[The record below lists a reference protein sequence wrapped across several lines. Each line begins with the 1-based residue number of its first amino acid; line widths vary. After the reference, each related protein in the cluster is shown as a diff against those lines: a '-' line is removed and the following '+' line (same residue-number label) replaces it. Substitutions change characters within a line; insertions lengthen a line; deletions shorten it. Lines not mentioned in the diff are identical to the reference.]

1 MAVAYNNRSFLTTGN
16 TMEAEKMVFLR
27 YISALRACVALL
39 IVLSVSKACF
49 ALTAD
54 EETNIRIYREYGP
67 SVVNI
72 TTTTVSYDFFYNP
85 TPEKGSGSG
94 VIIDMHGNI
103 ITNYHVVQDA
113 RRLEVTLFDGSKYTA
128 RLVGTD
134 PSNDLAVIRIDA
146 PREKL
151 KPVVW
156 GDSSDLKVGQ
166 KVLAIGNP
174 FGLDRTLTVGI
185 ISSLG
190 RTIKAVDGRLI
201 RGIIQTDAAINP
213 GNSGGPLLDNDG
225 RMIGVTT
232 AIFSP
237 VGTNIGLGF
246 AIPVDTVKDV
256 AAQLVEKGYVSRPW
270 LGISGQNVDGSL
282 ARVMGLGSEGV
293 LIADVYRGSPAHKA
307 GLRGGERYV
316 RLGNLL
322 LATGG
327 DLILALGGKR
337 VRSLDDLDEALE
349 GFEVGDWVELEI
361 LRDGT
366 KRRLRLRLEEMP
378 RR

>member
-1 MAVAYNNRSFLTTGN
+1 
-16 TMEAEKMVFLR
+16 MVFLR